1 MKTGKNFKA
10 RSIIKLMFYSVF
22 MVATCFLLTSCSD
35 QTSTPTEKKELLIY
49 CGITMEKPIRELV
62 ERFEQRENCTVK
74 IMIEGSGTL
83 YRTFTVNHAGD
94 LYLPGS
100 EAYIKKATAAG
111 VITETRLVGYN
122 RAVLVVAKDN
132 PLNIS
137 SELKNLTSKDLRTV
151 LGSADSGSIGKETK
165 RILAKAGLYEAAM
178 DNTLYLTSDSKGLRQ
193 AMEEGIADLTLNW
206 FATVTWPENKDYM
219 DALKL
224 DSVIATPHQLIISLL
239 SYSKEPELARR
250 LFSFIG
256 SKSGRETFERYGF
269 GKEPSL

>member
-1 MKTGKNFKA
+1 MKTGKKLKA
-10 RSIIKLMFYSVF
+10 KLPIKSFLYSISVI
-22 MVATCFLLTSCSD
+22 ATCLLLMSCSD

-49 CGITMEKPIRELV
+49 CGITMEKPIRELA
-62 ERFEQRENCTVK
+62 ERFEQQENCTVK

-83 YRTFTVNHAGD
+83 YRTFTINQAGD

-111 VITETRLVGYN
+111 VISETRLVGYN
-122 RAVLVVAKDN
+122 RAALVVAKGN

-137 SELKNLTSKDLRTV
+137 SELKNLTNKDYRTV

-165 RILAKAGLYEAAM
+165 RILTKAGLYEAAM

-193 AMEEGIADLTLNW
+193 AMEEEIADLTLNW
-206 FATVTWPENKDYM
+206 FATVTWTENKDHM

-224 DSVIATPHQLIISLL
+224 DGLIATPHQLIISLL
-239 SYSKEPELARR
+239 SYSKEPELAKR
-250 LFSFIG
+250 LFNFIG
-256 SKSGRETFERYGF
+256 SKSGRKTFERYGF
-269 GKEPSL
+269 GKESSL